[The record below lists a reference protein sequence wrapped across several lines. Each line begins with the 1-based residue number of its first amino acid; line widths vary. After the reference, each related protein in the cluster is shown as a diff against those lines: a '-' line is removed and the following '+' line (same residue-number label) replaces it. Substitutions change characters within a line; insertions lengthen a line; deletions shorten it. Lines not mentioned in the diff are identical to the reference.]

1 MEKTKQFLEKNKIEF
16 ILNFDV
22 SLISSI
28 KIGSI
33 LRLAVFPKSQ
43 KEFEK
48 ILVYFT
54 STRTYFK
61 VIGNASN
68 VLFLENV
75 SYPVIVTNKMRDD
88 IKIENNMVEVSAGV
102 ALSKFCEV
110 LKKNKLSGFEGLIGI
125 PATVGGAIVC
135 NAGAFGYSI
144 SDRLVKVKVFKNGR
158 IFELLSSEIKFAHH
172 YSNLKGFIVLSACF
186 LFENK
191 NEYDIINL
199 CNEFTYLRNKL
210 QPSGLS
216 LGSVYRKQ
224 NGKSAGFYIERAGLK
239 GLRVGGV
246 IVSNKH
252 SNFFI
257 NDKFGSV
264 MDFLRLSALV
274 EKTVE
279 KQFGVSLV
287 PEIEKVGEKD
297 EIVNRLSYS

>member
-68 VLFLENV
+68 VLFLEDV
-75 SYPVIVTNKMRDD
+75 SYPVIVTNKMRDE
-88 IKIENNMVEVSAGV
+88 IKIENNIVEVSAGV

-158 IFELLSSEIKFAHH
+158 SF
-172 YSNLKGFIVLSACF
+172 
-186 LFENK
+186 
-191 NEYDIINL
+191 D
-199 CNEFTYLRNKL
+199 
-210 QPSGLS
+210 
-216 LGSVYRKQ
+216 
-224 NGKSAGFYIERAGLK
+224 NGKK
-239 GLRVGGV
+239 
-246 IVSNKH
+246 N
-252 SNFFI
+252 
-257 NDKFGSV
+257 
-264 MDFLRLSALV
+264 
-274 EKTVE
+274 
-279 KQFGVSLV
+279 
-287 PEIEKVGEKD
+287 
-297 EIVNRLSYS
+297 